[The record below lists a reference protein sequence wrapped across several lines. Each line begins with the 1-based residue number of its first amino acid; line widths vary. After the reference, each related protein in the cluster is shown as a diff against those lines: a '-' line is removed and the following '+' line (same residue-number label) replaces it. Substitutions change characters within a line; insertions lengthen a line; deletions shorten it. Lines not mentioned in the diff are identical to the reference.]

1 MVSLF
6 WVRCGD
12 RVFFDAF
19 LITVGGT
26 GRSDIFANA
35 IYGLK
40 NRRPA
45 LERAFTGK
53 KLYGQ
58 CADGFRTLSSAVV

>member
-19 LITVGGT
+19 LITIGGT

-45 LERAFTGK
+45 LERAFMGK
-53 KLYGQ
+53 
-58 CADGFRTLSSAVV
+58 SSTANARMAFEPCPRP

>member
-1 MVSLF
+1 M
-6 WVRCGD
+6 RCGY

-19 LITVGGT
+19 VISFGGT
-26 GRSDIFANA
+26 ERSDIFASA
-35 IYGLK
+35 ILALK

-45 LERAFTGK
+45 LERAFEGK

-58 CADGFRTLSSAVV
+58 CADGLRTLSSAGV